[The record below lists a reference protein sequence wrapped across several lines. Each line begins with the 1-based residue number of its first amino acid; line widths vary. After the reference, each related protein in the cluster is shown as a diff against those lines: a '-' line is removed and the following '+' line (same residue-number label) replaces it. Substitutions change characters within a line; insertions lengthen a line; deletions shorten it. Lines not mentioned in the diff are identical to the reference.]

1 MATRQC
7 RLSLPTC
14 LFVFYV
20 GHSLRLS
27 VCLSVSPRTPLLF
40 VCLRSSLGNR
50 IGAGPSNYLHARVFV
65 FFLLPLLL
73 PLTLQ
78 FTCQKSKVDI
88 KHKHTDL
95 RRHTH
100 THTPVA
106 TTLERAGK
114 IAKKLCLQL
123 KIEQMAFGF
132 SSLFRCLRFYLN

>member
-1 MATRQC
+1 MPPVA
-7 RLSLPTC
+7 SH
-14 LFVFYV
+14 LFICVLC
-20 GHSLRLS
+20 GPLAAS
-27 VCLSVSPRTPLLF
+27 VCLSVRQSTDSTS
-40 VCLRSSLGNR
+40 VCLFAEQPRESHWGWALQLFTC
-50 IGAGPSNYLHARVFV
+50 PDLC

-106 TTLERAGK
+106 NTLERAGK